1 MVDDQSQ
8 PGSPSTGAGFTR
20 RGVMV
25 GAGASA
31 VALAAGFGVGRAT
44 ADDGDSGSPKKKVK
58 IARPPVQPLARSQPP
73 TAVLDGDLVLC
84 IGGSG
89 VGGSLASCQVFDPH
103 KNEWYDASPL

>member
-31 VALAAGFGVGRAT
+31 VALAAGFGIGRTT
-44 ADDGDSGSPKKKVK
+44 ADDGDSNSTFKNVK
-58 IARPPVQPLARSQPP
+58 IDRTPVQPLARSQHA

-84 IGGSG
+84 IGGTG

-103 KNEWYDASPL
+103 K